1 MEMERKKKNSEKVS
15 IYAVGDVIP
24 ERPNPEA
31 LFELAVPTLKDAD
44 ILFGQLEA
52 PLTDKGTPQLQAF
65 PEGEPQMQRFP
76 GGRRVIPE
84 WVSGLTYAGFDLMSF
99 ASNHTL
105 DRSEEGLFATIDTL
119 TMNNIAVIGVG
130 KNIDEARKSLILERK
145 GTKVAFLAYCS
156 VLPKGYEARPDKSG
170 CAPIRASTSY
180 EQIDWQPGTPPRI
193 LTFAN
198 KDDLAAMVEDIKQVR
213 HLADMVIM
221 SIHWGVHNVPAI
233 IAMYQ
238 KEIGYAAID
247 GGADLILGH
256 HGHILKGIEVYKGKV
271 IFYDLANFVMPT
283 KPSGW
288 RSPVKAMY
296 GIKVDPEYPDY
307 DFPVDSRKSII
318 AKCIVAN
325 KKIER
330 VSYLPVMING
340 YAQPE
345 VLPRSDKRSAEV
357 FEYMNWC
364 CHNQGLDSK
373 FSWEGDE
380 VVICTKESKSGS
392 NR

>member
-1 MEMERKKKNSEKVS
+1 MNPEKVS

-24 ERPNPEA
+24 DRPNPES
-31 LFELAVPTLKDAD
+31 LFELALPTLKEAD

-52 PLTDKGTPQLQAF
+52 PLTEKGEPQLQAF
-65 PEGEPQMQRFP
+65 PEGEPQLQAFP
-76 GGRRVIPE
+76 RGCGRWLIPE
-84 WVSGLTYAGFDLMSF
+84 WVSGLTYAGFDVMSF

-119 TMNNIAVIGVG
+119 TKNNIAVIGVG
-130 KNIDEARKSLILERK
+130 KNIDEARKPLILERK
-145 GTKVAFLAYCS
+145 GTKVAFLAYGS
-156 VLPKGYEARPDKSG
+156 VLPKGYEARADKSG
-170 CAPIRASTSY
+170 CAPIRAFTSY
-180 EQIDWQPGTPPRI
+180 EQVDWQPGTPPRV

-198 KDDLAAMVEDIKQVR
+198 KGDLTAMVDDIKKVR
-213 HLADMVIM
+213 PLAEVVIM
-221 SIHWGVHNVPAI
+221 SIHWGVHNVPGM

-247 GGADLILGH
+247 AGVDLILGH

-271 IFYDLANFVMPT
+271 IFYDLANFVVPT

-296 GIKVDPEYPDY
+296 GIKVDTEYPDY
-307 DFPVDSRKSII
+307 DMPVDSRKSMI
-318 AKCIVAN
+318 AKCIISD

-330 VSYLPVMING
+330 VSYFPVMING
-340 YAQPE
+340 HAQPE
-345 VLPRSDKRSAEV
+345 VLSRSDKRSSEV

-364 CHNQGLDSK
+364 CNNQGLDSK

-380 VVICTKESKSGS
+380 VVIRTTGLKSGS